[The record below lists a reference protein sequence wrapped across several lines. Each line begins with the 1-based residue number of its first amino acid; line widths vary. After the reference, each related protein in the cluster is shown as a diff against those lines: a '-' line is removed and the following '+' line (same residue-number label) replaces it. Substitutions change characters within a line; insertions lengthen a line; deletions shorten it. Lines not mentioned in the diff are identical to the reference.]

1 MIEKPPIRIGNV
13 SGATGDHPHAMAR
26 MVRSGNVHVVTGDWL
41 SEMNIAWNAITR
53 RDVDPGLGYEVGF
66 YEQLEACLDDVMA
79 RGIRVVTNAGALNTA
94 ALFDKVRKLCES
106 RGYPAGSVAAVLGDD
121 VSGLLRRDRSST
133 RRREDDDD
141 DDDGL
146 TFPHLDHPHTTLDD
160 WGFEPCC
167 GNAYIGCWGI
177 VEALRAGAR
186 IVVCGRCTDASPV
199 MGAAAWY
206 YGWREDQHQELAG
219 ALLAA
224 HLIECGP
231 YVVGANFSGF
241 KDFLPELVDLA
252 FPVAEI
258 GRDGGCVIGKT
269 AEGGGRVTRHTVT
282 AQLLYELQGHLY
294 LNPDVVADLSH
305 VRVEEQHDGSGEDRV
320 RVWGV
325 KGLPPPPTTKV
336 MFAAEGGY
344 QAEATF
350 YINGLDVEEKV
361 AMMKNQLAHLFRD
374 SNFSRLS
381 IEQYGTPTRN
391 PSSQQAGTVQL
402 RVFAQAR
409 KKEDIAAV
417 KFKVP
422 IYAVRMQSYPGYH
435 MSLDFRTMD
444 PKRFMEIF
452 PALMPQSAID
462 HRVLLGTG
470 ELVHIRPPSNTATYK
485 VARPSSDTAD
495 PVDLVSLGPNEFA
508 PLGSIVH
515 ARSGDKAD
523 NSNVGFFVRHEDEF
537 PWLRTLLSV
546 SRLKQLLG
554 DDWYKSNPDRRVERV
569 EFPGINAV
577 HFRILDN
584 LNGGIASSDR
594 IDGLGKGIA
603 EYLRSRYVEVPRV
616 FLQRGRI

>member
-26 MVRSGNVHVVTGDWL
+26 MIRSGNVQVITGDWL
-41 SEMNIAWNAITR
+41 SEMNIAWNAIAR
-53 RDVDPGLGYEVGF
+53 RDVDPGLGYENGF
-66 YEQLEACLDDVMA
+66 YEQLEACVDDVMA
-79 RGIRVVTNAGALNTA
+79 GGIRVVTNAGALNTA
-94 ALFDKVRKLCES
+94 ALFDKVKTLCRARGHPES
-106 RGYPAGSVAAVLGDD
+106 AVAAVLGDD
-121 VSGLLRRDRSST
+121 VSGLLRHGSGRKD
-133 RRREDDDD
+133 
-141 DDDGL
+141 L
-146 TFPHLDHPHTTLDD
+146 TFPHLDHPGTTLDD

-186 IVVCGRCTDASPV
+186 IVICGRCTDASPV

-241 KDFLPELVDLA
+241 KNFLPELVDLA

-258 GRDGGCVIGKT
+258 ARDGGCVISKT
-269 AEGGGRVTRHTVT
+269 VEGGGHVTRHTVT

-294 LNPDVVADLSH
+294 LNPDVVADLSD
-305 VRVEEQHDGSGEDRV
+305 VRVEEQKGTGEDRV
-320 RVWGV
+320 RVWGA

-350 YINGLDVEEKV
+350 YINGLDVDEKV
-361 AMMKNQLAHLFRD
+361 AMMKNQLAHLFKD
-374 SNFSRLS
+374 ANFSRLS
-381 IEQYGTPTRN
+381 IEQYGTQVRN

-417 KFKVP
+417 NFKVP

-452 PALMPQSAID
+452 PALIPQSAID

-470 ELVHIRPPSNTATYK
+470 GSIAIPPPGNTATYK
-485 VARPSSDTAD
+485 VLRPSADTTD
-495 PVDLVSLGPNEFA
+495 PVDLVSLGPTEFA

-523 NSNVGFFVRHEDEF
+523 NSNVGFFVRNEDEY
-537 PWLRTLLSV
+537 PWLRTLLTV

-554 DDWYKSNPDRRVERV
+554 DDWFKNNPDRRVERV

-603 EYLRSRYVEVPRV
+603 EYLRSRYIDVPRA